1 MSLPEKAVDA
11 TYVAWTIDLRVEV
24 RGPIYCPFTV
34 QGQVESGQKVVF
46 ISNGSVS
53 FKLFW
58 TGGKSKGRLFTA
70 WFLIIMWCHPQHRE
84 CRECLYEWPHPMV
97 SFQTRSS
104 GFKWGISGFSS
115 YVSYNIWCFAQV
127 THSLQL
133 SSEESWCTVPYMVPM
148 TSKLEA
154 DIEHHE
160 ANLMF
165 LLI

>member
-1 MSLPEKAVDA
+1 
-11 TYVAWTIDLRVEV
+11 
-24 RGPIYCPFTV
+24 
-34 QGQVESGQKVVF
+34 
-46 ISNGSVS
+46 
-53 FKLFW
+53 
-58 TGGKSKGRLFTA
+58 
-70 WFLIIMWCHPQHRE
+70 
-84 CRECLYEWPHPMV
+84 
-97 SFQTRSS
+97 
-104 GFKWGISGFSS
+104 
-115 YVSYNIWCFAQV
+115 V